1 MWGGGGVA
9 SPYLLPCLN
18 NYTYS
23 FSAILLIF
31 AGPRHARKQSR
42 ASPNQ
47 AKKLDI
53 DTYSTISYTLPE
65 DKSSKTMGTPSP
77 TYANERRGAGVARN
91 GEGHGRRFLM
101 FHGIILRSQLL
112 ELIKNKVFFDEAA
125 GVSER

>member
-1 MWGGGGVA
+1 MWGGGLA
-9 SPYLLPCLN
+9 SPYLLPYLI

-23 FSAILLIF
+23 FSAILLTF
-31 AGPRHARKQSR
+31 AGPQHTRKQPR
-42 ASPNQ
+42 ASPNRP
-47 AKKLDI
+47 KKLDM

-65 DKSSKTMGTPSP
+65 DHSNKTMGTPSP
-77 TYANERRGAGVARN
+77 TYTDERRGDRVARS

-125 GVSER
+125 GVSEC